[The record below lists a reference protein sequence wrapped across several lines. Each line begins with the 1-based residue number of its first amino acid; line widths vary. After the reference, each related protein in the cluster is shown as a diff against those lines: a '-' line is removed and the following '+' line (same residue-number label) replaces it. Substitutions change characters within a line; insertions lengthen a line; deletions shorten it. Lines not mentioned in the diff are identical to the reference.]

1 MESSN
6 ESQLSAFCQ
15 SLPKI
20 DLHRHLEGSL
30 RFDTV
35 RQLARAQEMGLP
47 ATAQLRPMVE
57 VHENQPFT
65 FENFLSKFSTLR
77 LFYRSP
83 EIISRITQ
91 EAISDAATDNVKYLE
106 LRFTPAALSQ
116 AQGYSLA
123 QVMDWVIQGAQQ
135 AERDLGII
143 TRLIVSINRHENP
156 ALAAQ
161 VSILASE
168 RQAEGIVGLDL
179 AGNEADFS
187 ASPFIKIFQKAKN
200 NGLHITVHA
209 GEWYSADN
217 IIQAIEKFGAE
228 RIGHGI
234 RVLDSPL
241 ALDLARRQSVA
252 FEVCL
257 TSNQHSGAVISLAEH
272 PFLRMLDQGLNVTL
286 NTDDPS
292 ISQINLSGEY
302 ELALGALG
310 MPYSGLRQC
319 VLNSA
324 KAAFINEDEKQKL
337 TQSIEEWL
345 PHRPNSPLA

>member
-1 MESSN
+1 MMESIN
-6 ESQLSAFCQ
+6 LSKLPAFCQ
-15 SLPKI
+15 ALPKI

-47 ATAQLRPMVE
+47 PTGQLRPMVE
-57 VHENQPFT
+57 VHENQPYT

-83 EIISRITQ
+83 EIISRITH
-91 EAISDAATDNVKYLE
+91 EAISDAAADNIHYLE

-123 QVMDWVIQGAQQ
+123 QVMDWVIKGAQQ
-135 AERDLGII
+135 AEHELGIT
-143 TRLIVSINRHENP
+143 TRLIASINRHENP

-161 VSILASE
+161 VMVLASE
-168 RQAEGIVGLDL
+168 RQKDGIVGLDL

-187 ASPFIKIFQKAKN
+187 SAPFVKIFENAKK
-200 NGLHITVHA
+200 NGLHITIHA

-217 IIQAIEKFGAE
+217 IVQAIETFGAE

-241 ALDLARRQSVA
+241 AVALARRQGVA

-257 TSNQHSGAVISLAEH
+257 TSNQHSGAVKSLAEH
-272 PFLRMLDQGLNVTL
+272 PFMRMLDEGLNVTL
-286 NTDDPS
+286 NTDDPG

-302 ELALGALG
+302 ELAIDALG
-310 MPYSGLRQC
+310 LPYSRLRQC
-319 VLNSA
+319 ILSSA
-324 KAAFINEDEKQKL
+324 RAAFICDNDKQKL
-337 TQSIEEWL
+337 VQSLEESL
-345 PHRPNSPLA
+345 PQ

>member
-1 MESSN
+1 MQASNSSHLP
-6 ESQLSAFCQ
+6 EFCQ
-15 SLPKI
+15 TLPKI

-35 RQLARAQEMGLP
+35 RQLARTQEMGLP
-47 ATAQLRPMVE
+47 PTAQLRPLVE

-91 EAISDAATDNVKYLE
+91 EAISDAAADNIKYLE

-123 QVMDWVIQGAQQ
+123 QVMDWVIKGAHQ
-135 AERDLGII
+135 AERELGII

-161 VSILASE
+161 VSVLASE
-168 RQAEGIVGLDL
+168 RQKDGIVGLDL

-187 ASPFIKIFQKAKN
+187 AAPFIKIFHKAKES
-200 NGLHITVHA
+200 GLHITVHA
-209 GEWYSADN
+209 GEWNSADN
-217 IIQAIEKFGAE
+217 IIQAIEEFGAE

-234 RVLDSPL
+234 RVLDSSC
-241 ALDLARRQSVA
+241 AVDLARQNGVA

-257 TSNQHSGAVISLAEH
+257 TSNQHSGAVTSIEEH
-272 PFLRMLDQGLNVTL
+272 PFMRMLDQGLIVTL

-302 ELALGALG
+302 ELALGFLG
-310 MPYSGLRQC
+310 MPYHKLREC
-319 VLNSA
+319 ILNSA
-324 KAAFINEDEKQKL
+324 YAAFLSIDEKLKFI
-337 TQSIEEWL
+337 QSLEEQL
-345 PHRPNSPLA
+345 PR

>member
-6 ESQLSAFCQ
+6 SSQLPAFCQ

-35 RQLARAQEMGLP
+35 RQLARSQEMGLP
-47 ATAQLRPMVE
+47 PTGQLRPMVE
-57 VHENQPFT
+57 VHENQPYT

-83 EIISRITQ
+83 EIISRITH
-91 EAISDAATDNVKYLE
+91 EAISDAAADNIKYLE

-123 QVMDWVIQGAQQ
+123 QVMDWVIKGAKK
-135 AERDLGII
+135 AEREFGII

-168 RQAEGIVGLDL
+168 RQNDGIVGLDL
-179 AGNEADFS
+179 AGNEAEFS
-187 ASPFIKIFQKAKN
+187 AAPFIKIFEKAKSS
-200 NGLHITVHA
+200 GLHITVHA

-217 IIQAIEKFGAE
+217 IVQAIERFGAE

-234 RVLDSPL
+234 RVLDSPV
-241 ALDLARRQSVA
+241 AMNLARQNGIA

-257 TSNQHSGAVISLAEH
+257 TSNQHSGAVTSLDAH
-272 PFLRMLDQGLNVTL
+272 PVLRMLDHGLKVTL

-310 MPYSGLRQC
+310 MPYPRLRQC

-324 KAAFINEDEKQKL
+324 KAAFINSNEKQKL
-337 TQSIEEWL
+337 MQLIEENF
-345 PHRPNSPLA
+345 PR